1 MHLRYEGEV
10 RSVGVGHR
18 PDAAIRCNAAQHVAA
33 QYELATRSNRLKTR
47 RADAA
52 ADGPSERDIVRMQLQ
67 LRSGVVPLGRRPAV
81 ALAERRVGILQ
92 PYSER
97 VPEKR

>member
-1 MHLRYEGEV
+1 MESDIVQMQPYVATPLNMLQ
-10 RSVGVGHR
+10 RSTSSQPATTGSNHG
-18 PDAAIRCNAAQHVAA
+18 AQMR
-33 QYELATRSNRLKTR
+33 QC
-47 RADAA
+47 
-52 ADGPSERDIVRMQLQ
+52 ADGPSERDIVRMQL
-67 LRSGVVPLGRRPAV
+67 RSGVVPLGRCPAV